1 MLERADQTE
10 AEIVVPVRCAFG
22 PPSNRWRTGLTLLR
36 LAERRFC
43 GLLFQEPPR
52 TTRREQLPLVQA
64 EPFFGAP
71 V

>member
-1 MLERADQTE
+1 MC
-10 AEIVVPVRCAFG
+10 VRPALN
-22 PPSNRWRTGLTLLR
+22 PWRTGLTLLR